1 MPKRDTNIPEELIAA
16 FLDGNTTAEETR
28 EVLAAIQHDSELR
41 ELLELSMEVDEELEQ
56 QFSKPMVV
64 DMKPYPMLQMAA
76 RNQVDNLCVVRCEG
90 YALRAMGVEVSDDQ
104 LMEEAREKGWLRE
117 GGVPLYLIGRMAGE
131 RGLYVSHA
139 YDCSFADIHMALKNG
154 EMVIAVLGSHAVI
167 VKDIAM
173 DEKRLA
179 LLDFANPQPETTCP
193 FAQFTHSWSDASSY
207 LVIINNLRRYQ
218 PRPLSLDN
226 VPVEDELMELR
237 EAIAENAHEVWAAA
251 RVEEGWTY
259 GEERNDQLMH
269 NPDIVPYNILPES
282 EKEYDRM
289 MAINTIKL
297 IKKLGWKLVK
307 NDKPS
312 TQE

>member
-1 MPKRDTNIPEELIAA
+1 
-16 FLDGNTTAEETR
+16 
-28 EVLAAIQHDSELR
+28 
-41 ELLELSMEVDEELEQ
+41 
-56 QFSKPMVV
+56 
-64 DMKPYPMLQMAA
+64 
-76 RNQVDNLCVVRCEG
+76 
-90 YALRAMGVEVSDDQ
+90 
-104 LMEEAREKGWLRE
+104 
-117 GGVPLYLIGRMAGE
+117 
-131 RGLYVSHA
+131 
-139 YDCSFADIHMALKNG
+139 
-154 EMVIAVLGSHAVI
+154 
-167 VKDIAM
+167 M
-173 DEKRLA
+173 DEKRLT
-179 LLDFANPQPETTCP
+179 LLDFANPQPETTCQ
-193 FAQFTHSWSDASSY
+193 FAQFTRSWSDASSY
-207 LVIINNLRRYQ
+207 LVIINNLHRYQ
-218 PRPLSLDN
+218 PRPLSLEN

>member
-1 MPKRDTNIPEELIAA
+1 
-16 FLDGNTTAEETR
+16 
-28 EVLAAIQHDSELR
+28 
-41 ELLELSMEVDEELEQ
+41 
-56 QFSKPMVV
+56 
-64 DMKPYPMLQMAA
+64 
-76 RNQVDNLCVVRCEG
+76 
-90 YALRAMGVEVSDDQ
+90 
-104 LMEEAREKGWLRE
+104 
-117 GGVPLYLIGRMAGE
+117 
-131 RGLYVSHA
+131 
-139 YDCSFADIHMALKNG
+139 
-154 EMVIAVLGSHAVI
+154 
-167 VKDIAM
+167 M
-173 DEKRLA
+173 DEKRLT

-218 PRPLSLDN
+218 PRPLSLEN

>member
-28 EVLAAIQHDSELR
+28 EVLEAIQHDSELR

-131 RGLYVSHA
+131 RGLYV
-139 YDCSFADIHMALKNG
+139 
-154 EMVIAVLGSHAVI
+154 
-167 VKDIAM
+167 
-173 DEKRLA
+173 
-179 LLDFANPQPETTCP
+179 
-193 FAQFTHSWSDASSY
+193 
-207 LVIINNLRRYQ
+207 
-218 PRPLSLDN
+218 
-226 VPVEDELMELR
+226 
-237 EAIAENAHEVWAAA
+237 
-251 RVEEGWTY
+251 
-259 GEERNDQLMH
+259 
-269 NPDIVPYNILPES
+269 
-282 EKEYDRM
+282 
-289 MAINTIKL
+289 
-297 IKKLGWKLVK
+297 
-307 NDKPS
+307 
-312 TQE
+312 

>member
-1 MPKRDTNIPEELIAA
+1 
-16 FLDGNTTAEETR
+16 
-28 EVLAAIQHDSELR
+28 
-41 ELLELSMEVDEELEQ
+41 
-56 QFSKPMVV
+56 
-64 DMKPYPMLQMAA
+64 
-76 RNQVDNLCVVRCEG
+76 
-90 YALRAMGVEVSDDQ
+90 
-104 LMEEAREKGWLRE
+104 
-117 GGVPLYLIGRMAGE
+117 
-131 RGLYVSHA
+131 
-139 YDCSFADIHMALKNG
+139 
-154 EMVIAVLGSHAVI
+154 
-167 VKDIAM
+167 
-173 DEKRLA
+173 
-179 LLDFANPQPETTCP
+179 
-193 FAQFTHSWSDASSY
+193 
-207 LVIINNLRRYQ
+207 
-218 PRPLSLDN
+218 
-226 VPVEDELMELR
+226 MELR